1 MDLSTNKMVGNSSK
15 ALVKINVKMDKIK
28 SKTLDWLPKS
38 KPPVI
43 SRPIRKGLKK
53 AIKSGL

>member
-1 MDLSTNKMVGNSSK
+1 MVGNSSK
-15 ALVKINVKMDKIK
+15 ALVKINVKTDKIK

-53 AIKSGL
+53 AIKKWTLV